1 MSTHALLSATLNI
14 GSQKNFPTTLSVQPS
29 VALSIAG
36 SDCSAGAG
44 IQADLKTFH
53 SLGCYGLTAV
63 TCVVAEVPGSVV
75 SIQAIKPEIVR
86 DQIALLLKTYP
97 ITALKTGM
105 LFSEPI
111 IAAVA
116 EVLGNLKKQPLLV
129 IDPVMIASSGDALL
143 EPDAIKAYHE
153 HLFPLATLIT
163 PNLDELGFLAS
174 FEKRI
179 TSLEAMKEQG
189 AQLLQKIKKP
199 FLLKGGHLEG
209 EEAIDV
215 LLLQDGSEEKFSAP
229 RLKIAETHGT
239 GCTYSAAITACL
251 AQGETLSQSI
261 AIAKKFVTQAL
272 SDAHQWNSVKAL
284 RQTL

>member
-1 MSTHALLSATLNI
+1 MAAPAPLSAILNI
-14 GSQKNFPTTLSVQPS
+14 GSPKNFSTTLGAQPS

-63 TCVVAEVPGSVV
+63 TCVVAEVPGNVV
-75 SIQAIKPEIVR
+75 SIQAIKAEIVR

-116 EVLGNLKKQPLLV
+116 EVLGNFKNSPLLV
-129 IDPVMIASSGDALL
+129 VDPVMIASSGDALL

-153 HLFPLATLIT
+153 YLFPLATLIT
-163 PNLDELGFLAS
+163 PNLDELGFLAGS
-174 FEKRI
+174 EKKI
-179 TSLEAMKEQG
+179 MSLAAMKEQG
-189 AQLLQKIKKP
+189 DQVLQKIKKP
-199 FLLKGGHLEG
+199 LLLKGGHLQG
-209 EEAIDV
+209 EEAID
-215 LLLQDGSEEKFSAP
+215 LLLLEDGSEEKFSLP
-229 RLKIAETHGT
+229 RLKLAETHGT
-239 GCTYSAAITACL
+239 GCTYSAAITASL
-251 AQGETLSQSI
+251 AQGKSLSESI

-272 SDAHQWNSVKAL
+272 RNAHQWSSVRAL
-284 RQTL
+284 RQTV